1 MSRQQRMI
9 GSSKYANEETERWD
23 LIPMVMVNGEL
34 YLDTGHKSSKIE
46 RTDHFDEEITSEVD
60 GSKQPTEDDQSN
72 FGTGF
77 GYQYGSQEGLI
88 EIYMN
93 DKWWVFATEKALAS
107 SQMMIETSDSDT
119 ITFHDKTFNKSDLS
133 QENIE
138 WLEKYNSLSE
148 DEQLAISSI
157 PAELYE
163 LCGCPTIEEA
173 E

>member
-88 EIYMN
+88 E
-93 DKWWVFATEKALAS
+93 T
-107 SQMMIETSDSDT
+107 
-119 ITFHDKTFNKSDLS
+119 
-133 QENIE
+133 
-138 WLEKYNSLSE
+138 
-148 DEQLAISSI
+148 
-157 PAELYE
+157 
-163 LCGCPTIEEA
+163 
-173 E
+173 